1 MMSEIVDG
9 YKLIICKKIDK
20 YLTETKMLNKDFG
33 EIFGVSEA
41 NVRHWR
47 KGNTSLNI
55 NQIVKL
61 CEQWNIT
68 LYELLDIKDPLNL
81 SEIDIERLR
90 KLRENPDLANVVDN
104 YSRKQALAYFFI
116 S

>member
-1 MMSEIVDG
+1 MSEQDIVDG
-9 YKLIICKKIDK
+9 YKLIICKKIDE
-20 YLTETKMLNKDFG
+20 YLTKTKMLNKDFG
-33 EIFGVSEA
+33 ALFNVTEA
-41 NVRHWR
+41 NVRRWR
-47 KGNTSLNI
+47 KGQGALNI

-61 CEQWNIT
+61 CEYWNIT

-104 YSRKQALAYFFI
+104 YSRK
-116 S
+116 